1 LAGLGFGHVGFA
13 FPLPRPVRAHEPARS
28 RAKQDPTNRS
38 ARIVASP
45 HSNPVEQA
53 VRPQPELEAA
63 PWRGYSMT
71 DRFSAEDLP
80 FCPA

>member
-1 LAGLGFGHVGFA
+1 MALRLLTFCAAFA
-13 FPLPRPVRAHEPARS
+13 FARWRAFALVMSSAPLLALTLGSAGPGASLRS
-28 RAKQDPTNRS
+28 N
-38 ARIVASP
+38 
-45 HSNPVEQA
+45 HVEQG

-63 PWRGYSMT
+63 PWRGYSMI